1 MASSNKPAGNK
12 KNIGIIIVTT
22 VFAIIGLACIIIGYG
37 SEFLTWL
44 GTFGVVILVLVS
56 PILVFLLY
64 KIVIGKIKDM

>member
-37 SEFLTWL
+37 SEFLNWL

>member
-1 MASSNKPAGNK
+1 MASSNKPNGSK
-12 KNIGIIIVTT
+12 KNIGIIIVTSI
-22 VFAIIGLACIIIGYG
+22 FAVIGLACIIIGYG

-64 KIVIGKIKDM
+64 KFFIKKVRDM